1 MMKGRTENTR
11 KWVVLLCAGVVSM
24 TGCYTRRPPAV
35 TFGRYGTLQPPVV
48 PAAVAKPLDAPPEI
62 ATEGVT
68 APPELAIVRSAPAR
82 PRVVPT
88 PTAEPGKPEQQ
99 PEPGIAPEFSA
110 QEVESAKAETQRNLD
125 MMEKNLTLSSGKR
138 LNASQEDLVSKVR
151 GFAENAREAMKS
163 GDWVRAKNL
172 SKKAEVLSQEL
183 AASL

>member
-1 MMKGRTENTR
+1 M
-11 KWVVLLCAGVVSM
+11 
-24 TGCYTRRPPAV
+24 
-35 TFGRYGTLQPPVV
+35 QPPVV
-48 PAAVAKPLDAPPEI
+48 PPAAGTQLDTPPEI
-62 ATEGVT
+62 ATEGVA
-68 APPELAIVRSAPAR
+68 APPELAIARSAPAK
-82 PRVVPT
+82 PRVAPT
-88 PTAEPGKPEQQ
+88 PAAEPGKAEKQ

-110 QEVESAKAETQRNLD
+110 EEAQSAKAETQRNLD

-172 SKKAEVLSQEL
+172 SKKAEVLSEEL